1 MAAADR
7 PTAAQP
13 PAPAPAPADA
23 ACFDKDQLWRHRL
36 FEDVPR
42 EEVEKLIAGME
53 IRCLAVGEV
62 LIRAGEEN
70 HNLYLLLAGQMS
82 VHLDA
87 PEAERAFTIE
97 PGECAGEMSII
108 EKALTSA
115 WVVGSQPSTLL
126 VVPEDYFW
134 ARYIRVP
141 GATRN
146 LLRIL
151 VRRMRKTNEAIIK
164 ALEERLRYEHLQKE
178 LEDAG
183 HIQANILPQQNPL
196 LPNHPQVDVAAFM
209 QPAKQVGG
217 DFYDAIPLDRD
228 RVAVAIGDIS
238 GKGMPAALLMVRM
251 LTALRLNL
259 IATEM
264 AAVMPAVNR
273 LACENNEE
281 MMFATIFFA
290 VLDVRTGRMQYVN
303 AGHNP
308 PFIARRGGGF
318 DFLPMSRGVL
328 AGVEED
334 ARYTVDEMT
343 LAPGDALL
351 LYTDGVT
358 EAEDEGG
365 GFFEEHR
372 ALEVLNRARPG
383 DAQGLVT
390 ALKDAVEAFVA
401 GNPPSDD
408 ITILALRYL

>member
-1 MAAADR
+1 MAKPESNTSA
-7 PTAAQP
+7 P
-13 PAPAPAPADA
+13 PPGSD
-23 ACFDKDQLWRHRL
+23 ACFGNDQLWQHSL
-36 FEDVPR
+36 FAEVPR
-42 EEVEKLIAGME
+42 DEVEKLVAGME
-53 IRCLAVGEV
+53 VRCLAVGEV
-62 LIRAGEEN
+62 LIRPAEEN
-70 HNLYLLLAGQMS
+70 HSLYLLLSGQMS

-87 PEAERAFTIE
+87 PDAASIFTIE

-108 EKALTSA
+108 EKTLTSA
-115 WVVGSQPSTLL
+115 WVKGSKPGALL

-134 ARYIRVP
+134 ERYISVP
-141 GATRN
+141 GAIKN
-146 LLRIL
+146 LLRVL
-151 VRRMRKTNEAIIK
+151 VRRMRKTNEAILK

-178 LEDAG
+178 LDDAG

-196 LPNHPQVDVAAFM
+196 FPNHPQVDVAAFM

-228 RVAVAIGDIS
+228 RIAIAIGDIS

-264 AAVMPAVNR
+264 AAVMPTVNR
-273 LACENNEE
+273 MACENNEE

-290 VLDVRTGRMQYVN
+290 VLNVRTGRLQYVN

-308 PFIARRGGGF
+308 PFIARRGAAF

-328 AGVEED
+328 AGISED
-334 ARYTVDEMT
+334 ARYTVDELR
-343 LAPGDALL
+343 LAPGDALV

-358 EAEDEGG
+358 EAEDVNGE
-365 GFFEEHR
+365 FFQEEK
-372 ALEVLNRARPG
+372 ALAVLNRALPG
-383 DAQGLVT
+383 DAHGLV
-390 ALKDAVEAFVA
+390 ANLKDAIAEFVA
-401 GNPPSDD
+401 GNQPSDD